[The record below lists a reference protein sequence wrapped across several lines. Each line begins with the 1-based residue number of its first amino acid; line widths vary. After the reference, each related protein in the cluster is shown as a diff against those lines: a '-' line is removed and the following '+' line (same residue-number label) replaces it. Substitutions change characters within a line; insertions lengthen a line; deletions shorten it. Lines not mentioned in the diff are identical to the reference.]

1 MSDDVTPDPV
11 LLTDVMPP
19 NVEARSL
26 TLASSA
32 EATASASAAAT
43 AEAEPFSE
51 AATAASAE
59 AAPTAEA
66 ASTAEAAP
74 TAGAAPTAEV
84 AAGSS
89 AVPQADAVVAASSKA
104 ASSAAACASRL
115 TIKPGAHGRPLLR
128 QELMLLVLRFLEGD
142 ERLAPSFEALR
153 AQAEELGLLGE
164 RPSWDGST
172 RSPATYEQSI
182 RRLGEPP
189 PPEQLQSLL
198 QDLVKVS
205 HDKAKAEGWE
215 PAPGWTFLRGRT
227 PVVRRNERKPMSAL
241 RDVCVRGRPAGGHLE
256 AFLSREC
263 GVRLPRR
270 LMPPRALYGT
280 HPATPGTGDAR
291 LRRSTEAGSS
301 SGSLTGGSAGSF
313 TGGMRLIASIIGHR
327 SPVYCCC
334 FDRTGRRLVTGAD
347 DFNVKIW
354 AMPSGL
360 LQHTLRGHSAEI
372 TELKISPDNRYIVS
386 TSNDCT
392 VRVWRMLDG
401 APEAVLAEHKAA
413 VNSVSFAAYAGSH
426 AMLTVAADASA
437 MLWDTS
443 AWEQPPRVL
452 RAVHAPLAASATG
465 LLNGLPPPPSSACCA
480 LSPTGRLGAIG
491 LSTAPYLL
499 LWPTARGGA
508 AARASGAS
516 GASGTVGTARASG
529 STGAAGAT
537 GASGASGAAG
547 PIGAAAAARA
557 SARLLSSS
565 TNGEANGQTNGE
577 DEEEADAPPVQLHG
591 HSAEVT
597 TACFNHRGDM
607 LLTGSQDGTARVWRW
622 RGRGASYSHVKLLP
636 DEGARKLAHG
646 HALQN
651 HWPAGK
657 PLAMWVD
664 GVAWSADDVFAFTS
678 ESLRKQTQHN
688 PCVSSCIRVWTL
700 PHHHPT
706 ASRPNVHAKLLH
718 TLQQHPSSA
727 APVFVL
733 QPHPCDSHV
742 LASAGYD
749 GFVRLWDVYRGI
761 PLAALTTPEGR
772 AAAVE
777 AEAAA
782 LLAQPNAPAATDEN
796 RYASLDVPH

>member
-1 MSDDVTPDPV
+1 MTS
-11 LLTDVMPP
+11 
-19 NVEARSL
+19 N
-26 TLASSA
+26 
-32 EATASASAAAT
+32 
-43 AEAEPFSE
+43 
-51 AATAASAE
+51 
-59 AAPTAEA
+59 
-66 ASTAEAAP
+66 
-74 TAGAAPTAEV
+74 
-84 AAGSS
+84 
-89 AVPQADAVVAASSKA
+89 
-104 ASSAAACASRL
+104 
-115 TIKPGAHGRPLLR
+115 
-128 QELMLLVLRFLEGD
+128 
-142 ERLAPSFEALR
+142 
-153 AQAEELGLLGE
+153 
-164 RPSWDGST
+164 
-172 RSPATYEQSI
+172 
-182 RRLGEPP
+182 
-189 PPEQLQSLL
+189 
-198 QDLVKVS
+198 DLVKVS
-205 HDKAKAEGWE
+205 HERAKAEGWE
-215 PAPGWTFLRGRT
+215 PAPAWTFLRGRT
-227 PVVRRNERKPMSAL
+227 PVVRRNERKPMSSAL

-256 AFLSREC
+256 AFLAREC

-270 LMPPRALYGT
+270 LTPPRALYGT
-280 HPATPGTGDAR
+280 HPAAPGAGDAR

-301 SGSLTGGSAGSF
+301 SGSLAGGSAGSF
-313 TGGMRLIASIIGHR
+313 TGGMRLLASITGHR

-354 AMPSGL
+354 AMPTGL

-392 VRVWRMLDG
+392 VRVWRLLDG
-401 APEAVLAEHKAA
+401 APEAVLTEHKAA
-413 VNSVSFAAYAGSH
+413 VNSISFAAYAGSH

-452 RAVHAPLAASATG
+452 RAVHPPPLAANVTG
-465 LLNGLPPPPSSACCA
+465 ILNGLPPPSSACCA
-480 LSPTGRLGAIG
+480 LSPTGRFGAIG
-491 LSTAPYLL
+491 LSAAPYLL
-499 LWPTARGGA
+499 LWPTARGCA
-508 AARASGAS
+508 AARTSGASGAS
-516 GASGTVGTARASG
+516 GASGTIAAAAAARS
-529 STGAAGAT
+529 
-537 GASGASGAAG
+537 GASGASGTIA
-547 PIGAAAAARA
+547 AAAAARA
-557 SARLLSSS
+557 SARLLASL
-565 TNGEANGQTNGE
+565 TNGE
-577 DEEEADAPPVQLHG
+577 DEEEADAPPMQLHG

-597 TACFNHRGDM
+597 TACFNNRGDM
-607 LLTGSQDGTARVWRW
+607 LLTGSEDGTARVWRW
-622 RGRGASYSHVKLLP
+622 HGRGASYSHVKLLP
-636 DEGARKLAHG
+636 DEGARKTAHG

-651 HWPAGK
+651 HGPGGK

-664 GVAWSADDVFAFTS
+664 VVAWSADDVFAFTA

-761 PLAALTTPEGR
+761 PLTALTTPEAR

-782 LLAQPNAPAATDEN
+782 LLAQPNAPAATDES
-796 RYASLDVPH
+796 RYAVLDAPHCLHLIAPDDIPLQVRGARRLLVT